1 LRAIE
6 WVSMRTIHLA
16 AIATPGRS
24 TLFQAL
30 QHHGIEPLRRRTAP
44 RPRPNKPRLETALKQ
59 ARKAGHHVRGA
70 TIGPD
75 GKIELRF
82 GDSDE
87 NTATVTP
94 LEAWKAKKHARQ
106 A

>member
-6 WVSMRTIHLA
+6 WVAMRTIHLA

-30 QHHGIEPLRRRTAP
+30 QHHGIEPPRRTAP
-44 RPRPNKPRLETALKQ
+44 RPGPIKRKPRLDSALNH
-59 ARKAGHHVRGA
+59 ARRAGHHVSGA

-82 GDSDE
+82 GEPD
-87 NTATVTP
+87 NKVVTADNEA
-94 LEAWKAKKHARQ
+94 EAWIRKHAH
-106 A
+106 